1 MLINEI
7 RNYDLKD
14 FQVEKK
20 ELKEL
25 KEKANGVN
33 LSKCKDRPFLL
44 KDYCSNKGRNDYC
57 WSVFSVCSL
66 AAMLCYSMWC
76 AKHGMSGIGMFA
88 GLLAGFFGFY
98 ISNVTSKKGTET
110 KTWVLGAIL
119 TFAFCYIPVYPVVLF
134 ILNVATTSEGFSKYA
149 LLIAS
154 IILSVLYVIVVI
166 AILVI
171 RNRKGISTKLKEAY
185 NAYLYRGMD
194 QKEK

>member
-7 RNYDLKD
+7 GNYDLKD
-14 FQVEKK
+14 FRVEKK

-25 KEKANGVN
+25 TEKANSVN
-33 LSKCKDRPFLL
+33 LSKCKDRPFFL
-44 KDYCSNKGRNDYC
+44 KDYCSNKGRIDYC
-57 WSVFSVCSL
+57 WSIFSTCSL
-66 AAMLCYSMWC
+66 AAMLCFSLWC
-76 AKHGMSGIGMFA
+76 VKFGMSGIGMFD
-88 GLLAGFFGFY
+88 GLLAGCFALL
-98 ISNVTSKKGTET
+98 ISILVSKNGTET

-119 TFAFCYIPVYPVVLF
+119 TFVFCYIPVYPINLF

-171 RNRKGISTKLKEAY
+171 RNRKGISAKLKEAY